1 MRVLRFGIGVVC
13 TITVHAI
20 ATIDP
25 RLGTEYRPGWN
36 ITPQMIQGDDYIK
49 NMYIRSNLI
58 EDPKESGVRLELAIT
73 LLDSVSCAPLENAL
87 VEIWSPNPHGVYPE
101 EKANPQDCRNSSS
114 RRGAIETNPEG
125 VARFVTVFP
134 GSQAGRPPHVNA
146 LIRTDWF
153 EHNLNRTLDSDAS
166 WAVSS
171 VGQIFFPDYI
181 NSQVLNQSDY
191 QTPFGGPVPN
201 SNDPIFKAQSEVWQ
215 AQAGLISTDIR
226 YGIRAQITLSIA
238 SNPSTPLK
246 LAPAPYLCSNPDAD
260 RSQSSIS
267 CSSKLSAFVNLQIGF
282 ATILSVILILPF
294 FSS

>member
-1 MRVLRFGIGVVC
+1 MRVLRLGISVVC
-13 TITVHAI
+13 GAVGAI

-25 RLGTEYRPGWN
+25 RLSTDYRPGWT
-36 ITPQMIQGDDYIK
+36 ITPQMIQGDDYLK
-49 NMYIRSNLI
+49 NIYIRSNLI
-58 EDPKESGVRLELAIT
+58 EDPKESGVRLELAVT

-87 VEIWSPNPHGVYPE
+87 VEIWSPDPHGIYPE
-101 EKANPQDCRNSSS
+101 EAADPQDCRNSSS

-125 VARFVTVFP
+125 VARFVTIFP

-166 WAVSS
+166 WTVAS

-191 QTPFGGPVPN
+191 QKPLGGPVLN
-201 SNDPIFKAQSEVWQ
+201 SDDPIFKAQSSVWQ
-215 AQAGLISTDIR
+215 AQAGLISTDIK

-238 SNPSTPLK
+238 SNLPTSLK
-246 LAPAPYLCSNPDAD
+246 LAPAPYLCSNSDAEKV
-260 RSQSSIS
+260 QSPT
-267 CSSKLSAFVNLQIGF
+267 SSSSTLSAMTNIKIGF
-282 ATILSVILILPF
+282 ATICFVILILLVCLV
-294 FSS
+294 